1 MSDKMYDE
9 LALERSLQTGF
20 GVDIDIL
27 QPIVFRVP
35 VSHTANA
42 TLFLTTK
49 KQLYLYVNGP
59 SKLLLSDIKKIIT
72 RMGLKSELFIPP
84 KGQPHYFEDIAL
96 AKFNEVFPGRKQVND
111 EDLIF
116 YRTLVPY
123 NPALILISEIK
134 DGHVY
139 QFDSDSNTNWRVGAK
154 FAYRR
159 IKTS

>member
-9 LALERSLQTGF
+9 LALERSLQTSF
-20 GVDIDIL
+20 GVDIDIM

-35 VSHTANA
+35 VSHTAQA

-49 KQLYLYVNGP
+49 KQLYLYVTGP

-72 RMGLKSELFIPP
+72 RMGLKPELFIPP
-84 KGQPHYFEDIAL
+84 KGQPQYFEDIAR
-96 AKFNEVFPGRKQVND
+96 AKFSEVFPGRKHVND
-111 EDLIF
+111 EDLVF

-123 NPALILISEIK
+123 NPALVLISEVK

-139 QFDSDSNTNWRVGAK
+139 QFDSDSTTNWRIAAK

>member
-1 MSDKMYDE
+1 MYDE
-9 LALERSLQTGF
+9 LALERSLKTSF
-20 GVDIDIL
+20 GVDIDIM

-35 VSHTANA
+35 VSHTAQG

-84 KGQPHYFEDIAL
+84 KSQPHYFEDIAR
-96 AKFNEVFPGRKQVND
+96 AKFSEVFPGRKHVND

-123 NPALILISEIK
+123 NPALILISEVK

-139 QFDSDSNTNWRVGAK
+139 QFDSDSTTNWRIAAK

>member
-1 MSDKMYDE
+1 MYDE

-35 VSHTANA
+35 VSHTATA

-84 KGQPHYFEDIAL
+84 KGQPQYFEDIAL

-123 NPALILISEIK
+123 NPALILISEVK